1 MQQMF
6 GMTFCTTLS
15 LEETLASKIRHKHVL
30 ELHVITVRK
39 TSACERES
47 PLQLVGVAGQ
57 NKNPCQ
63 PHPNNCVGRKRKKK
77 IRWETRTL
85 SLSEN
90 PSRWSSAR
98 LSEEQPTDMCNQP
111 HVSLS
116 HSLPLWLMS
125 PPDSIE
131 AIRQ

>member
-1 MQQMF
+1 MF

-77 IRWETRTL
+77 NKMGDTHTVSVREPK
-85 SLSEN
+85 SLV
-90 PSRWSSAR
+90 
-98 LSEEQPTDMCNQP
+98 LC
-111 HVSLS
+111 
-116 HSLPLWLMS
+116 
-125 PPDSIE
+125 
-131 AIRQ
+131 